1 MGFYR
6 RWRKWFILPLVLAGV
21 GAELLAAAS
30 IRGQEI
36 DAVSPVEYGSF
47 VDNQGMPIE
56 AGLNPT
62 YRQRRSQPFQKQT
75 TLPDV
80 PQRPQSP
87 RRNPIPSRR
96 SIAIADIQVRF
107 VDQDGQPTP
116 GNTRPYI
123 ITREFDLQPGDVYRP
138 DVAQQGLERVTQL
151 DSVEDATLSLQQ
163 TNQPN
168 QIVMI
173 VNVVEDSSFNVTA
186 FPSSSRAKGIYGV
199 LRLEEENLG
208 GNNQN
213 LALELE
219 GGEDTLGFEVSFT
232 DPWIAGDPLRTGYSL
247 AVFNQRSPS
256 EVFIG
261 GDREVDLPNG
271 ETPWVHRLGG
281 SGEVF
286 RPLGGNWQAGVGV
299 SYQRVSIRDQAFTD
313 QVQPVDEFGNPLSL
327 SDRGQDDLLT
337 VNLSAV
343 QDNRDDTD
351 YPSQGSNVRVG
362 MDQSV
367 PVGEADII
375 FNRVNGSYTQYVP
388 MELFGFTS
396 GDQTLVFNLQGGTV
410 IGDLPAYEAFSLGGG
425 SSVRGYQSGEV
436 GAGRSYLQATAE
448 YRFPVFTWLGGRIFA
463 DYATDLGSG
472 DTVTGEPGEVRD
484 KPGSGL
490 GYGVGVRV
498 RSPFGPVQVDFGL
511 NDQGDSQ
518 VHFGVG
524 ERF

>member
-6 RWRKWFILPLVLAGV
+6 RRRKWFILPLVLALTS
-21 GAELLAAAS
+21 AELVVAAS
-30 IRGQEI
+30 SQGQEI

-47 VDNQGMPIE
+47 VDNQGIPVE
-56 AGLNPT
+56 ESLNPSD
-62 YRQRRSQPFQKQT
+62 RQRRSQPFQKQT

-96 SIAIADIQVRF
+96 PVAIADIQVRF
-107 VDQDGQPTP
+107 VDEDGQPTP

-123 ITREFDLQPGDVYRP
+123 ITREFDLETGDVYRP
-138 DVAQQGLERVTQL
+138 DVAQQGLERVTEL

-186 FPSSSRAKGIYGV
+186 FPSASRAKGIYGV

-219 GGEDTLGFEVSFT
+219 GGEDTAGFEVSFT

-261 GDREVDLPNG
+261 GDRDVDLPNG

-286 RPLGGNWQAGVGV
+286 RPLGENWQAGVGV

-343 QDNRDDTD
+343 QDNRDDAD

-375 FNRVNGSYTQYVP
+375 FNRLSGSYTQYVP
-388 MELFGFTS
+388 VE
-396 GDQTLVFNLQGGTV
+396 
-410 IGDLPAYEAFSLGGG
+410 
-425 SSVRGYQSGEV
+425 
-436 GAGRSYLQATAE
+436 
-448 YRFPVFTWLGGRIFA
+448 
-463 DYATDLGSG
+463 
-472 DTVTGEPGEVRD
+472 
-484 KPGSGL
+484 
-490 GYGVGVRV
+490 
-498 RSPFGPVQVDFGL
+498 
-511 NDQGDSQ
+511 
-518 VHFGVG
+518 
-524 ERF
+524 